1 MQLAGAGLPGEEEKE
16 EEGLSLQGSGGKK
29 LKGQK
34 DLRGEETDE
43 NSVTRSFSLLLSCG
57 LKK

>member
-1 MQLAGAGLPGEEEKE
+1 MHLAGAGLPGEE

-34 DLRGEETDE
+34 DSRGEETDE
-43 NSVTRSFSLLLSCG
+43 NSVTRFFSLLLSCG